1 MRHLYSL
8 VFYLLLPLVFLRLL
22 YRSLREPGYRQA
34 PWERLGFAQRRAG
47 SQEGLL
53 WVHAVSAGEMVA
65 AAPLVERLLAEGRPC
80 LVTNM
85 TPTGRAR
92 CQSLLG
98 DRVQNCYAPYDLPG
112 SVRRFLRRMQPE
124 ALIVIDTELWP
135 NIMACCARQGVR
147 RLLVNG
153 RLSARSAARYA
164 RLPSL
169 SRPMMAALDALGVQT
184 EAQAAR
190 FIALGAR
197 PEKVQVTGS
206 IKFDGKA
213 PKGLAAKTA
222 ALRKRL
228 CGLPALLGAS
238 THPGEEAALLA
249 AYGRL
254 AAKHPQLALILAPR
268 HTQRTA
274 EVRQLIAAAGHE
286 SLLFSKG
293 GALASA
299 KAGRRP
305 VLLVDVMGELD
316 ACYAVS
322 DLAFVGGSLAP
333 VGGHNLLEAVR
344 GGAAV
349 LMGPHLHNL
358 DDIATQFIDAKAMTV
373 VQSAEDLAEALARLL
388 NAPAS
393 RKAMAKRALAILA
406 RNQGALE
413 RTLALVNN
421 SPG

>member
-8 VFYLLLPLVFLRLL
+8 AFYLLLPLVFLRLL

-34 PWERLGFAQRRAG
+34 PWERLGFAPRPAG
-47 SQEGLL
+47 RQEGLL

-65 AAPLVERLLAEGRPC
+65 AAPLIERLLAEGRPC

-92 CQSLLG
+92 CRSLLG
-98 DRVQNCYAPYDLPG
+98 ARVQNCYAPYDLPG
-112 SVRRFLRRMQPE
+112 SVRRFLRRVQPE

-184 EAQAAR
+184 EAQAQR

-197 PEKVQVTGS
+197 PERVAVTGS

-228 CGLPALLGAS
+228 GAGPALLGAS

-254 AAKHPQLALILAPR
+254 AAKHPQLTLILAPR

-286 SLLFSKG
+286 PLLFSKE
-293 GALASA
+293 S
-299 KAGRRP
+299 KAGKRP
-305 VLLVDVMGELD
+305 VLLMDVMGELD

-393 RKAMAKRALAILA
+393 RKAMAKRAQAVMA

-413 RTLALVNN
+413 RTLALVN